1 MSESNGENNL
11 ENMVDNA
18 EAIGSIGSP
27 STTSHLTLDVFG
39 TAVQK
44 SLVGSMSIFK
54 FMQGSHVHYGLGQIT
69 EILMKN
75 SLAEEQTMRG
85 LTRTLGEIPQ
95 ITGEQDTH
103 TGDMLTSAVFVQN
116 SNGTQ
121 PSGMGTVPATGT
133 KIRLIN
139 QEIVDGIFEP
149 FRDDISYIGK
159 IMGTDVLLPNWFK
172 HFGDGPGGLG
182 DTRHIGIF
190 GKTGSGKSYLA
201 KMILASYMRHKPMTL
216 LVLDPQGQF
225 TQMQNDES
233 VMNHI
238 QNVLNRQV
246 EFYSLANMTFPTGQ
260 GRDWRAHQRA
270 FNLFGEFLKAARFFE
285 GLNIVSED
293 NQNRALDVI
302 SNIMGQQPRIY
313 LNQVNLQENFRR
325 ILNDMNTDDNLAR
338 IYTGR
343 DGQARVRARI
353 ENGDFGEFFETW
365 ERVANLFGRTGNVRS
380 VTDLLN
386 GIGDTDPG
394 RIIIIDLSETNIPN
408 NIFWND
414 DIKKRAINE
423 ILSNLIEIA
432 QTRYNEQGLLNALV
446 VLDEA
451 HRYAPRE
458 RTEDEAVKILRNTLK
473 DAVRETRKYGLGWM
487 LINQSIAGLDRE
499 LINQMG
505 MYFFGYGLAYG
516 VERAALM
523 ELIGGHES
531 AAKLYAQ
538 FKDPASTLPP
548 RDYSF
553 MSVGPSSPMSFSLT
567 PLFFNAL
574 DYPDGYTR
582 ENQR

>member
-1 MSESNGENNL
+1 MSNSESASNL
-11 ENMVDNA
+11 ETMVSKA

-27 STTSHLTLDVFG
+27 STTAHLTLDIFG
-39 TAVQK
+39 TAIQK
-44 SLVGSMSIFK
+44 NLVGSMSIFK

-69 EILMKN
+69 EVLLKN

-85 LTRTLGEIPQ
+85 LTRLRGEIPQ

-103 TGDMLTSAVFVQN
+103 TADMLTSAVFVDNQHGA
-116 SNGTQ
+116 SPG
-121 PSGMGTVPATGT
+121 SFGTVPSTGT

-139 QEIVDGIFEP
+139 QEIVDQLFAP
-149 FRDDISYIGK
+149 FRNDISFVGR
-159 IMGTDVLLPNWFK
+159 IMGTDVLLPSWFK
-172 HFGDGPGGLG
+172 HFGQGDGGLG

-201 KMILASYMRHKPMTL
+201 KMILASYMRHRSMTL

-225 TQMQNDES
+225 SQMQNDTP
-233 VMNHI
+233 VINYI
-238 QNVLNRQV
+238 RDVLHRQI
-246 EFYSLANMTFPTGQ
+246 EFYNLANMTFPNGH
-260 GRDWRAHQRA
+260 GNWRSSQRA
-270 FNLFGEFLKAARFFE
+270 FTLFGNFLIASRFFE
-285 GLNIVSED
+285 SLNIISPD

-302 SNIMGQQPRIY
+302 ADIMRQRPQIY
-313 LNQVNLQENFRR
+313 LNQLNSRENFDR
-325 ILNDMNTDDNLAR
+325 ILNGIDTDVNLGR
-338 IYTGR
+338 IYSGKQYQ
-343 DGQARVRARI
+343 DRVRDRI
-353 ENGDFGEFFETW
+353 QFGNRDEFFETW
-365 ERVANLFGRTGNVRS
+365 ERVANLFGRAGNATS

-386 GIGDTDPG
+386 GVGATDPG
-394 RIIIIDLSETNIPN
+394 RIIVIDLSDTNIPQ
-408 NIFWND
+408 NILWND

-423 ILSNLIEIA
+423 ILFNLIEIA

-458 RTEDEAVKILRNTLK
+458 RTDDEAVNLLKNTLK
-473 DAVRETRKYGLGWM
+473 DAVRETRKFGLGWM

-516 VERAALM
+516 AERQALT
-523 ELIGGHES
+523 ELIGGQES
-531 AAKLYAQ
+531 AARLYSQ

-548 RDYSF
+548 RSYSF
-553 MSVGPSSPMSFSLT
+553 MSIGPSSPMSFSQA

-574 DYPDGYTR
+574 TYPDEYAR
-582 ENQR
+582 VNQ